1 MELNKVGKVSV
12 FVARQAIFNRRQK
25 VVAYELLF
33 RDSPKNF
40 FPDIAE
46 GQATARLIMENQLNL
61 GTRHIT
67 SGKKA
72 LINIGPESLELDL
85 CAFLPCQDVV
95 IELLE
100 SIEPTDTNYELCR
113 KLFHSNF
120 NLALDDFVYK
130 PQWDRFL
137 KLVKLIKF
145 DITITPLDDIHPIIK
160 KLKDHKQIKLLA
172 EKIETQEEYEVAAGM
187 GFDYFQGYFFAKP
200 TMMKHN
206 DIDYNYGLVVAIYA
220 EIMGPNPDLTK
231 IAALF
236 ELDAALAYKL
246 LRLINSGVFPI
257 QSKIAS
263 LKQALVYLGQERL
276 KKFVSLIVTAHTAGK
291 KPAELMQVCVVRARF
306 CELIAKKV
314 AKHQSGEAFL
324 TGLFSLLDAILD
336 QPMSLL
342 VEKLPFQ
349 DDIKAALLEEKN
361 TLYYILKVVKAYET
375 GSWWALE
382 QAVIFLNIQSDI
394 LPELYQKSVDWADSY
409 KNNI

>member
-1 MELNKVGKVSV
+1 MSV
-12 FVARQAIFNRRQK
+12 FVARQAIFNRSKK

-33 RDSPKNF
+33 RDSPKNY

-72 LINIGPESLELDL
+72 LINIGPESLKLDL

-100 SIEPTDTNYELCR
+100 TIEPTDDNYELCR
-113 KLFHSNF
+113 GLFHSNYK
-120 NLALDDFVYK
+120 LALDDFVYK

-145 DITITPLDDIHPIIK
+145 DIAITPLSEIQPIVT
-160 KLKDHKQIKLLA
+160 KLQAHKQIKILA
-172 EKIETQEEYEVAAGM
+172 EKIETQEDYKLAFDM

-200 TMMKHN
+200 TMIKQN

-220 EIMGPNPDLTK
+220 EIMKQSPDIKT
-231 IAALF
+231 IASLF

-257 QSKIAS
+257 QSQISS
-263 LKQALVYLGQERL
+263 LKQALVYLGHERL

-291 KPAELMQVCVVRARF
+291 KPAELMQVCVIRARF
-306 CELIAKKV
+306 CELVAKKV
-314 AKHQSGEAFL
+314 NKSHSGEAFL

-342 VEKLPFQ
+342 VEKLPFP
-349 DDIKAALLEEKN
+349 DEIKTALLGNKN
-361 TLYYILKVVKAYET
+361 TLYYILNVVKAYES

-382 QAVIFLNIQSDI
+382 QAVLLLNIDSAI
-394 LPELYQKSVDWADSY
+394 LPPLYQQSVDWADSY

>member
-1 MELNKVGKVSV
+1 MSV
-12 FVARQAIFNRRQK
+12 FVARQAIFNRSKK

-33 RDSPKNF
+33 RDSPKNY

-72 LINIGPESLELDL
+72 LINIGPESLKLDL

-100 SIEPTDTNYELCR
+100 TIEPTDDNYELCR
-113 KLFHSNF
+113 GLFHSNYK
-120 NLALDDFVYK
+120 LALDDFVYK

-145 DITITPLDDIHPIIK
+145 DIAITPLSEIQPIVT
-160 KLKDHKQIKLLA
+160 KLQAHKQIKILA
-172 EKIETQEEYEVAAGM
+172 EKIETQEDYELALDM

-200 TMMKHN
+200 TMIKQN
-206 DIDYNYGLVVAIYA
+206 DVDYNYGLVVAIYA
-220 EIMGPNPDLTK
+220 EIMKQSPDIKT
-231 IAALF
+231 IASLF

-257 QSKIAS
+257 QSQISS
-263 LKQALVYLGQERL
+263 LKQALVYLGHERL
-276 KKFVSLIVTAHTAGK
+276 KKFVSLIVTAHTTGK

-306 CELIAKKV
+306 CELVAKKV
-314 AKHQSGEAFL
+314 NKSQSGEAFL

-342 VEKLPFQ
+342 VEKLPFP
-349 DDIKAALLEEKN
+349 DEIKTALLGDKN
-361 TLYYILKVVKAYET
+361 TLYYILNVVKAYET

-382 QAVIFLNIQSDI
+382 QAVLLLNIDSAI
-394 LPELYQKSVDWADSY
+394 LPPLYQQSVDWTDSY

>member
-113 KLFHSNF
+113 ELFHSNF

-145 DITITPLDDIHPIIK
+145 DITITPLNDIHPIIK

-324 TGLFSLLDAILD
+324 TGLFSLIDAILD

-349 DDIKAALLEEKN
+349 DEIKAALLEEKN

>member
-1 MELNKVGKVSV
+1 MSV
-12 FVARQAIFNRRQK
+12 FVARQAIFNRSKK

-33 RDSPKNF
+33 RDSPKNY

-72 LINIGPESLELDL
+72 LINIGPESLKLDL

-100 SIEPTDTNYELCR
+100 TIEPTDDNYELCR
-113 KLFHSNF
+113 GLFHSNYK
-120 NLALDDFVYK
+120 LALDDFVYK

-145 DITITPLDDIHPIIK
+145 DIAITPLSEIQPIVT
-160 KLKDHKQIKLLA
+160 KLQAHKQIKILA
-172 EKIETQEEYEVAAGM
+172 EKIETQEDYELAFDM

-200 TMMKHN
+200 TMIKQN

-220 EIMGPNPDLTK
+220 EIMKQSPDIKT
-231 IAALF
+231 IASLF

-257 QSKIAS
+257 QSQISS
-263 LKQALVYLGQERL
+263 LKQALVYLGHERL

-306 CELIAKKV
+306 CELVAKKV
-314 AKHQSGEAFL
+314 NKSQSGEAFL

-342 VEKLPFQ
+342 VEKLPFP
-349 DDIKAALLEEKN
+349 DEIKTALLGNKN
-361 TLYYILKVVKAYET
+361 TLYYILNVVKAYES

-382 QAVIFLNIQSDI
+382 QAVLLLNIDSAI
-394 LPELYQKSVDWADSY
+394 LPPLYQQSVDWADSY

>member
-1 MELNKVGKVSV
+1 MSV
-12 FVARQAIFNRRQK
+12 FVARQAIFNRSKK

-33 RDSPKNF
+33 RDSPKNY

-72 LINIGPESLELDL
+72 LINIGPESLKLDL

-100 SIEPTDTNYELCR
+100 TIEPTDDNYELCR
-113 KLFHSNF
+113 GLFHSNYK
-120 NLALDDFVYK
+120 LALDDFVYK

-145 DITITPLDDIHPIIK
+145 DIAITPLSEIQPIVT
-160 KLKDHKQIKLLA
+160 KLQAHKQIKILA
-172 EKIETQEEYEVAAGM
+172 EKIETQEDYELALDM

-200 TMMKHN
+200 TMIKQN
-206 DIDYNYGLVVAIYA
+206 DVDYNYGLVVAIYA
-220 EIMGPNPDLTK
+220 EIMKQSPDIKT
-231 IAALF
+231 IASLF

-257 QSKIAS
+257 QSQISS
-263 LKQALVYLGQERL
+263 LKQALVYLGHERL
-276 KKFVSLIVTAHTAGK
+276 KKFVSLIVTAHTTGK

-306 CELIAKKV
+306 CELVAKKV
-314 AKHQSGEAFL
+314 NKSQSGEAFL

-342 VEKLPFQ
+342 VEKLPFP
-349 DDIKAALLEEKN
+349 DEIKTALLGDKN
-361 TLYYILKVVKAYET
+361 TLYYILNVVKAYET

-382 QAVIFLNIQSDI
+382 QAVLLLNIDSAI
-394 LPELYQKSVDWADSY
+394 LPPLYQQSVDWADSY

>member
-1 MELNKVGKVSV
+1 VSV

-113 KLFHSNF
+113 ELFHSNF

-145 DITITPLDDIHPIIK
+145 DITITPLNDIHPIIK

-220 EIMGPNPDLTK
+220 EIMSPNPDLTK

>member
-113 KLFHSNF
+113 ELFHSNF

-145 DITITPLDDIHPIIK
+145 DITITPLNDIHPIIK

-336 QPMSLL
+336 QPLSLL

-349 DDIKAALLEEKN
+349 DEIKAALLEEKN

>member
-1 MELNKVGKVSV
+1 MSV
-12 FVARQAIFNRRQK
+12 FVARQAIFNRSKK

-33 RDSPKNF
+33 RDSPKNY

-72 LINIGPESLELDL
+72 LINIGPESLKLDL

-100 SIEPTDTNYELCR
+100 TIEPTDDNYELCR
-113 KLFHSNF
+113 GLFHSNYK
-120 NLALDDFVYK
+120 LALDDFVYK

-145 DITITPLDDIHPIIK
+145 DIAITPLSEIQPIVT
-160 KLKDHKQIKLLA
+160 KLQAHKQIKILA
-172 EKIETQEEYEVAAGM
+172 EKIETQEDYELVLDM

-200 TMMKHN
+200 TMIKQN
-206 DIDYNYGLVVAIYA
+206 DVDYNYGLVVAIYA
-220 EIMGPNPDLTK
+220 EIMKQSPDIKT
-231 IAALF
+231 IASLF

-257 QSKIAS
+257 QSQISS
-263 LKQALVYLGQERL
+263 LKQALVYLGHERL
-276 KKFVSLIVTAHTAGK
+276 KKFVSLIVTAHTTGK

-306 CELIAKKV
+306 CELVAKKV
-314 AKHQSGEAFL
+314 NKSQSGEAFL

-342 VEKLPFQ
+342 VEKLPFP
-349 DDIKAALLEEKN
+349 DEIKTALLGDKN
-361 TLYYILKVVKAYET
+361 TLYYILNVVKAYET

-382 QAVIFLNIQSDI
+382 QAVLLLNIDSAI
-394 LPELYQKSVDWADSY
+394 LPPLYQQSVDWADSY

>member
-113 KLFHSNF
+113 ELFHSNF

-145 DITITPLDDIHPIIK
+145 DITITPLNDIHPIIK

-206 DIDYNYGLVVAIYA
+206 DIDYNYGLVVAIFA

>member
-1 MELNKVGKVSV
+1 MSV
-12 FVARQAIFNRRQK
+12 FVARQAIFNRSKK

-33 RDSPKNF
+33 RDSPKNY

-72 LINIGPESLELDL
+72 LINIGPESLKLDL

-100 SIEPTDTNYELCR
+100 TIEPTDDNYELCR
-113 KLFHSNF
+113 GLFHSNYK
-120 NLALDDFVYK
+120 LALDDFVYK

-145 DITITPLDDIHPIIK
+145 DIAITPLSEIQPIVT
-160 KLKDHKQIKLLA
+160 KLQAHKQIKILA
-172 EKIETQEEYEVAAGM
+172 EKIETQEDYELAFDM

-200 TMMKHN
+200 TMIKQN

-220 EIMGPNPDLTK
+220 EIMKQSPDIKT
-231 IAALF
+231 IASLF

-257 QSKIAS
+257 QSQISS
-263 LKQALVYLGQERL
+263 LKQALVYLGHERL
-276 KKFVSLIVTAHTAGK
+276 KKFVSLIVTAHTTGK

-306 CELIAKKV
+306 CELVAKKV
-314 AKHQSGEAFL
+314 NKSQSGEAFL

-342 VEKLPFQ
+342 VEKLPFP
-349 DDIKAALLEEKN
+349 DEIKTALLGDKN
-361 TLYYILKVVKAYET
+361 TLYYILNVVKAYET

-382 QAVIFLNIQSDI
+382 QAVLLLNIDSAI
-394 LPELYQKSVDWADSY
+394 LPPLYQQSVDWADSY

>member
-1 MELNKVGKVSV
+1 MSV

-33 RDSPKNF
+33 RDSPKNY

-72 LINIGPESLELDL
+72 LINIGPESLKLDL
-85 CAFLPCQDVV
+85 CAFLPSQDVV

-100 SIEPTDTNYELCR
+100 TIEPSDDNYALCCD
-113 KLFHSNF
+113 LFNSNYK
-120 NLALDDFVYK
+120 LALDDFVYK

-137 KLVKLIKF
+137 KLIKLIKF
-145 DITITPLDDIHPIIK
+145 DIKITPLNEITTIVKSLQKNK
-160 KLKDHKQIKLLA
+160 KIKLLA
-172 EKIETQEEYEVAAGM
+172 EKLETQEDYQLAYDM

-200 TMMKHN
+200 TMITQN

-220 EIMGPNPDLTK
+220 EIMKQSPDIK
-231 IAALF
+231 VISGLF

-257 QSKIAS
+257 QSEISS
-263 LKQALVYLGQERL
+263 LKQALVYLGHDRI

-306 CELIAKKV
+306 CELIAKRV
-314 AKHQSGEAFL
+314 AKHLVGEAFL

-342 VEKLPFQ
+342 VEKLPFP
-349 DDIKAALLEEKN
+349 DEIKAALLNDKN
-361 TLYYILKVVKAYET
+361 KLYYILNVVKAYES

-382 QAVIFLNIQSDI
+382 QATLLLNIDSDT
-394 LPELYQKSVDWADSY
+394 LPQLYQDAVDWADSY

>member
-145 DITITPLDDIHPIIK
+145 DITITPLNDIHPIIK

-220 EIMGPNPDLTK
+220 EIMSPNPDLTK

>member
-1 MELNKVGKVSV
+1 MSV
-12 FVARQAIFNRRQK
+12 FVARQAIFNRSKK

-33 RDSPKNF
+33 RDSPKNY

-72 LINIGPESLELDL
+72 LINIGPESLKLDL

-100 SIEPTDTNYELCR
+100 TIEPTDDNYELCR
-113 KLFHSNF
+113 GLFHSNYK
-120 NLALDDFVYK
+120 LALDDFVYK

-145 DITITPLDDIHPIIK
+145 DIAITPLSEIQPIVT
-160 KLKDHKQIKLLA
+160 KLQAHKQIKILA
-172 EKIETQEEYEVAAGM
+172 EKIETQEDYELAFDM

-200 TMMKHN
+200 TMIKQN

-220 EIMGPNPDLTK
+220 EIMKQSPDIKT
-231 IAALF
+231 IASLF

-257 QSKIAS
+257 QSQISS
-263 LKQALVYLGQERL
+263 LKQALVYLGHERL

-306 CELIAKKV
+306 CELVAKKV
-314 AKHQSGEAFL
+314 NKSQSGEAFL

-342 VEKLPFQ
+342 VEKLPFP
-349 DDIKAALLEEKN
+349 DEIKTALLGDRN
-361 TLYYILKVVKAYET
+361 TLYYILNVVKAYET

-382 QAVIFLNIQSDI
+382 QAVLLLNIDSAI
-394 LPELYQKSVDWADSY
+394 LPPLYQQSVDWADSY

>member
-1 MELNKVGKVSV
+1 MSV
-12 FVARQAIFNRRQK
+12 FVARQAIFNRSKK

-33 RDSPKNF
+33 RDSPKNY

-72 LINIGPESLELDL
+72 LINIGPESLKLDL

-100 SIEPTDTNYELCR
+100 TIEPTDDNYELCR
-113 KLFHSNF
+113 GLFHSNYK
-120 NLALDDFVYK
+120 LALDDFVYK

-145 DITITPLDDIHPIIK
+145 DIAITPLSEIQPIVT
-160 KLKDHKQIKLLA
+160 KLQAHKQIKILA
-172 EKIETQEEYEVAAGM
+172 EKIETQEDYELALDM

-200 TMMKHN
+200 TMIKQN
-206 DIDYNYGLVVAIYA
+206 DVDYNYGLVVAIYA
-220 EIMGPNPDLTK
+220 EIMKQSPDIKT
-231 IAALF
+231 IASLF

-257 QSKIAS
+257 QSQISS
-263 LKQALVYLGQERL
+263 LKQALVYLGHERL
-276 KKFVSLIVTAHTAGK
+276 KKFVSLIVTAHATGK

-306 CELIAKKV
+306 CELVAKKV
-314 AKHQSGEAFL
+314 NKSQSGEAFL

-342 VEKLPFQ
+342 VEKLPFP
-349 DDIKAALLEEKN
+349 DEIKTALLGDKN
-361 TLYYILKVVKAYET
+361 TLYYILNVVKAYET

-382 QAVIFLNIQSDI
+382 QAVLLLNIDSAI
-394 LPELYQKSVDWADSY
+394 LPPLYQQSVDWADSY

>member
-1 MELNKVGKVSV
+1 MSV
-12 FVARQAIFNRRQK
+12 FVARQAIFNRSKK

-33 RDSPKNF
+33 RDSPKNY

-72 LINIGPESLELDL
+72 LINIGPESLKLDL

-100 SIEPTDTNYELCR
+100 TIEPTDDNYELCR
-113 KLFHSNF
+113 GLFHSNYK
-120 NLALDDFVYK
+120 LALDDFVYK

-145 DITITPLDDIHPIIK
+145 DIAITPLSEIQPIVT
-160 KLKDHKQIKLLA
+160 KLQAHKQIKILA
-172 EKIETQEEYEVAAGM
+172 EKIETQEDYELAFDM

-200 TMMKHN
+200 TMIKQN

-220 EIMGPNPDLTK
+220 EIMKQSPDIKT
-231 IAALF
+231 IASLF

-257 QSKIAS
+257 QSQISS
-263 LKQALVYLGQERL
+263 LKQALVYLGHERL

-306 CELIAKKV
+306 CELVAKK
-314 AKHQSGEAFL
+314 ANKSQSGEAFL

-342 VEKLPFQ
+342 VEKLPFP
-349 DDIKAALLEEKN
+349 DEIKTALLGDKN
-361 TLYYILKVVKAYET
+361 TLYYILNVVKAYET

-382 QAVIFLNIQSDI
+382 QAVLLLNIDSAI
-394 LPELYQKSVDWADSY
+394 LPPLYQQSVDWADSY

>member
-1 MELNKVGKVSV
+1 MSV

-113 KLFHSNF
+113 ELFHSNF

>member
-85 CAFLPCQDVV
+85 CTFLPCQDVV

-113 KLFHSNF
+113 ELFHSNF

-145 DITITPLDDIHPIIK
+145 DITITPLNDIHPIIK

-220 EIMGPNPDLTK
+220 EIMSPNPDLTK

>member
-113 KLFHSNF
+113 ELFHSNF

-145 DITITPLDDIHPIIK
+145 DITITPLNDIHPIIK

-220 EIMGPNPDLTK
+220 EIMGSNPDLTK

>member
-220 EIMGPNPDLTK
+220 EIMSPNPDLTK

>member
-1 MELNKVGKVSV
+1 MSV
-12 FVARQAIFNRRQK
+12 FVARQAIFNRSKK

-33 RDSPKNF
+33 RDSPKNY

-72 LINIGPESLELDL
+72 LINIGPESLKLDL

-100 SIEPTDTNYELCR
+100 TIEPTDDNYELCR
-113 KLFHSNF
+113 GLFHSNYK
-120 NLALDDFVYK
+120 LALDDFVYK

-145 DITITPLDDIHPIIK
+145 DIAITPLSEIQPIVT
-160 KLKDHKQIKLLA
+160 KLQAHKQIKILA
-172 EKIETQEEYEVAAGM
+172 EKIETQEDYELAFDM

-200 TMMKHN
+200 TMIKQN

-220 EIMGPNPDLTK
+220 EIMKQSPDIKT
-231 IAALF
+231 IASLF

-257 QSKIAS
+257 QSQISS
-263 LKQALVYLGQERL
+263 LKQALVYLGHERL

-306 CELIAKKV
+306 CELVAKKV
-314 AKHQSGEAFL
+314 NKSQSGEAFL

-342 VEKLPFQ
+342 VEKLPFP
-349 DDIKAALLEEKN
+349 DEIKTALLGDKN
-361 TLYYILKVVKAYET
+361 THYYILNVVKAYET

-382 QAVIFLNIQSDI
+382 QAVLLLNIDSAI
-394 LPELYQKSVDWADSY
+394 LPPLYQQSVDWADSY